1 MSLRFFLTALL
12 SFLLLAGCTKK
23 ETETPAKERESSGQT
38 ETVAKVGETLTSE
51 AEVMIL
57 NDGNFQATISEGLV
71 LVDFWATWCGPCQI
85 QGPIVEKLTGQVKG
99 AAQIAK
105 LDVDKAPITA
115 NKYRIESIPT
125 LMLFK
130 DGKEV
135 ERFVGVTQGK
145 ALLSAINAAK

>member
-23 ETETPAKERESSGQT
+23 EAETPAKERESSGQT

-71 LVDFWATWCGPCQI
+71 LVDFWATWCPPCQI
-85 QGPIVEKLTGQVKG
+85 QGPIVEELAGQVKG
-99 AAQIAK
+99 VARIAK
-105 LDVDKAPITA
+105 LDVDKAPNTA
-115 NKYRIESIPT
+115 KKYRIGNIPT
-125 LMLFK
+125 LILFK
-130 DGKEV
+130 DGKQIEK
-135 ERFVGVTQGK
+135 FVGVKQGEV
-145 ALLSAINAAK
+145 LLAAINAAK